1 MWLEVDE
8 SLVDVYPTLNES
20 QCAALET
27 IALSVF
33 NGKNS
38 LFAKKRTLDWMM
50 NQELSAAAKSVCLK
64 VKNRLSEYSS
74 LRDIVGSKI
83 IIVTSNKDLSIN
95 EHGFWELPLI
105 LLERNPVSTC
115 TLLTEN
121 LSDADIYLIAAEHYK
136 KHNKIN
142 GLITSLT
149 TIGGGGNQIYP
160 AFMRFIDKKEGF
172 CLSITDTD
180 RDYPTAE
187 SNDTSKSCKS
197 LADECRWIAAHMD
210 VPARELENI
219 LPINIVE
226 DAIFD
231 DRGAVDLHERFEK
244 VKERVAGNPSALL
257 YCDLKM
263 GTKFSW
269 SGTLHGNEDKTR
281 FWKSFLESKNP
292 PLSACEKNC
301 GEQCDCFM
309 IDSLGERVADKF
321 LDFCSRNSIHKQYE
335 RMKTSA
341 NADQWLE
348 IGREVFNWGVATPR
362 TRI

>member
-1 MWLEVDE
+1 MWIEVDE
-8 SLVDVYPTLNES
+8 SLIDIYPALNES

-27 IALSVF
+27 IVLSVF
-33 NGKNS
+33 HGKNA

-50 NQELSAAAKSVCLK
+50 NQGLSAAAKSVCLK
-64 VKNRLSEYSS
+64 VKNRLPEYSS
-74 LRDIVGSKI
+74 LRDIIGLKV
-83 IIVTSNKDLSIN
+83 IIVSADKDLAIN
-95 EHGFWELPLI
+95 KFGFWELPLN
-105 LLERNPVSTC
+105 LLEKNPVSSC
-115 TLLTEN
+115 SLLTEN

-136 KHNKIN
+136 KHHKIN
-142 GLITSLT
+142 GLITELT
-149 TIGGGGNQIYP
+149 PVGGGGNQIYP
-160 AFMRFIDKKEGF
+160 AFMRFVERREGF

-180 RDYPTAE
+180 RDYPSAE
-187 SNDTSKSCKS
+187 SNDTSKSCKT
-197 LADECRWIAAHMD
+197 LAEECRWIAAHMD

-244 VKERVAGNPSALL
+244 VKERVSDNSVALL

-269 SGTLHGNEDKTR
+269 STTVHGNHEKTR
-281 FWKSFLESKNP
+281 FWRDFLESKNP
-292 PLSACEKNC
+292 PLRACERSC
-301 GEQCDCFM
+301 GDECECFM

-321 LDFCSRNSIHKQYE
+321 LDFCKKNSVQKQYE

-341 NADQWLE
+341 NAEQWLDV
-348 IGREVFNWGVATPR
+348 GKAVFNWGVATPR